1 MSIDL
6 NQHHQSQPAGLYVLS
21 FTELWDR
28 FSYYGIQAMLVLYVT
43 KIFLFSDDKAYGLYG
58 AFTAL
63 AFATTVIGGILA
75 DRLLGFRYSV
85 VVGALLI
92 IIANILLVFGGQQ
105 IMYFGLSLMI
115 CGIGLFKPNNA
126 SFVGLLYS
134 QNDTRREAGFSI
146 FYIGMNAGALLGPI
160 VYGYIALHHGW
171 HLGFALS
178 SVGMMISLSL
188 FFIKGKYFKHLKDD
202 VKFKNRHQYLFYL
215 FLLVTV
221 GLFDVLMQH
230 TYLFGNLLVVI
241 GVITVLSLLLLAARL
256 EKSERHRLSGLCL
269 LSFFCIFFFACSLQT
284 GSSLTLFI
292 ERNIDRHIFGI
303 QIPTMM
309 FLSLEPFF
317 IILSAPLV
325 GLLWTWLGRKEC
337 NPVASTKV
345 GLGLFLA
352 ALSFLVFSN
361 AAHFDKNSHLP
372 LLYIAGGN
380 FILGLGELCIVPAV
394 IAAITELAPRNLRG
408 TMMGILFL
416 ALAFSGY
423 LSGFIAKMISDKN
436 VMQHNQADLINY
448 SHAFMQVCYITF
460 AIGLLLF
467 CINPWVKR
475 MLYHKP
481 AASA

>member
-1 MSIDL
+1 MSISL
-6 NQHHQSQPAGLYVLS
+6 NHNQSQPAGLYVLS
-21 FTELWDR
+21 FAELWDR

-92 IIANILLVFGGQQ
+92 IIANIFLIFNSQQ
-105 IMYFGLSLMI
+105 MMYFGLSLMI

-126 SFVGLLYS
+126 SFVGTLYDPK
-134 QNDTRREAGFSI
+134 DTRREAGFSI
-146 FYIGMNAGALLGPI
+146 FYIGMNAGALLGPL
-160 VYGYIALHHGW
+160 VYGYIAVHYGW
-171 HLGFALS
+171 HLGFAIGAA
-178 SVGMMISLSL
+178 GMIIALFL
-188 FFIKGKYFKHLKDD
+188 FFLRGKYFNH
-202 VKFKNRHQYLFYL
+202 VKNDINIKKYSLQLFYCL
-215 FLLVTV
+215 LLVTV

-230 TYLFGNLLVVI
+230 TYLFGNLLVII
-241 GVITVLSLLLLAARL
+241 GILTISGLLLLAARL
-256 EKSERHRLSGLCL
+256 EKLERYRLSGLCL

-284 GSSLTLFI
+284 ATSLTFFI

-317 IILSAPLV
+317 IILSAPFL
-325 GLLWTWLGRKEC
+325 GYFWTWLGRIDC

-345 GLGLFLA
+345 ALGLFLG
-352 ALSFLVFSN
+352 ALSFLIFSI
-361 AAHFDKNSHLP
+361 AATVTPHQHLP
-372 LLYIAGGN
+372 LLWIVVGN
-380 FILGLGELCIVPAV
+380 LILGLGELCIVPAV
-394 IAAITELAPRNLRG
+394 ISAITEFAPRNLCG

-423 LSGFIAKMISDKN
+423 LSGVIAKIISDKN
-436 VMQHNQADLINY
+436 VMQHNQTDLVNY
-448 SHAFMQVCYITF
+448 AHAFMQVCYVTF
-460 AIGLLLF
+460 AISILLF
-467 CINPWVKR
+467 CINPWLKR
-475 MLYHKP
+475 LLYHKP

>member
-1 MSIDL
+1 MSISL
-6 NQHHQSQPAGLYVLS
+6 NQHQSQPAGLYILS
-21 FTELWDR
+21 FAELWDR

-85 VVGALLI
+85 VMGALLI
-92 IIANILLVFGGQQ
+92 IIANILLVFDGQQ
-105 IMYFGLSLMI
+105 MMYLGLSLMI

-134 QNDTRREAGFSI
+134 QHDPRREAGFSI
-146 FYIGMNAGALLGPI
+146 FYISMNAGALLGPL
-160 VYGYIALHHGW
+160 VYGYIAVRYGW
-171 HLGFALS
+171 HLGFVIGA
-178 SVGMMISLSL
+178 VGMIVAIFI
-188 FFIKGKYFKHLKDD
+188 FFLKGKYFNDIKEDID
-202 VKFKNRHQYLFYL
+202 FKKNPLYLFYC

-230 TYLFGNLLVVI
+230 TYLFGNLLAVTGI
-241 GVITVLSLLLLAARL
+241 MTVLGLLLLMARL
-256 EKSERHRLSGLCL
+256 ETPERFRVSGLCL

-317 IILSAPLV
+317 IILTAPLV
-325 GLLWTWLGRKEC
+325 GYFWTWLGHKNC
-337 NPVASTKV
+337 NPAASTKV
-345 GLGLFLA
+345 GLGLCLA
-352 ALSFLVFSN
+352 AISFLVFSI
-361 AAHFDKNSHLP
+361 AATIAPHHHLP
-372 LLYIAGGN
+372 LLGVIVGN
-380 FILGLGELCIVPAV
+380 LILGLGELCVLPVV
-394 IAAITELAPRNLRG
+394 ISAITQFAPHNLRG
-408 TMMGILFL
+408 TLMGILFL

-423 LSGFIAKMISDKN
+423 LSGVIAKMISDKN
-436 VMQHNQADLINY
+436 VMQNNQANLINY
-448 SHAFMQVCYITF
+448 AHAFVQVCYVTLVIS
-460 AIGLLLF
+460 LLLF
-467 CINPWVKR
+467 CINPWLKR
-475 MLYHKP
+475 LLYYKP
-481 AASA
+481 VPSA